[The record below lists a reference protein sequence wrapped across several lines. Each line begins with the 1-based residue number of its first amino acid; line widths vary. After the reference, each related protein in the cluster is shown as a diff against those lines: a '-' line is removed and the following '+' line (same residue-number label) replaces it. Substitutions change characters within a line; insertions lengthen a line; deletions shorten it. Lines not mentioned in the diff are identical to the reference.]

1 MNSSF
6 FLLQLKDLSSIRN
19 QNSKKEIIHDIHSG
33 TTLGEILNTLAK
45 KYGKDFE
52 ETIDIKTGQ
61 VDVNTLVMLNG
72 KNVRDTDLKLKNNDL
87 IIITV
92 PVGGG

>member
-1 MNSSF
+1 VKLMNARIKI
-6 FLLQLKDLSSIRN
+6 QLFAMFKEIAG
-19 QNSKKEIIHDIHSG
+19 KKEIIHDIHSR